1 MLQVTILN
9 PVTGC
14 CSRLKQKSHTLT
26 WWSVSDIFW
35 AVDRGHC
42 SRNGIWN
49 DDTCLVILSQ
59 CQLLAALLWRWRIT
73 KGKRKCT
80 LTGSAERCVPCQLPV
95 CVVLKGI
102 CLASVCCAVKPVGG
116 PNLWAPHRLNA
127 LDGIKIRTVA
137 SGCNACHSVAITE
150 DGKVYTWGQCVHA
163 YEYCECMCDINDD
176 VNSVMFLKL

>member
-42 SRNGIWN
+42 PRNGIWN
-49 DDTCLVILSQ
+49 DDMCQVILSQ
-59 CQLLAALLWRWRIT
+59 CQLLVALLWRWRIT
-73 KGKRKCT
+73 KGKRKRT

-95 CVVLKGI
+95 CVVLKGV
-102 CLASVCCAVKPVGG
+102 CLASVCCAERYLPCLCVLCSQASRGAQPVGAPSSQRAG
-116 PNLWAPHRLNA
+116 WHQDQNCGVWLQCLPLCGHHWGWESLHLGSVCPCIWILWLH
-127 LDGIKIRTVA
+127 VW
-137 SGCNACHSVAITE
+137 H
-150 DGKVYTWGQCVHA
+150 
-163 YEYCECMCDINDD
+163 
-176 VNSVMFLKL
+176 